1 MRQLLGGSETQPF
14 NGFCGCLWNA
24 DPSAADKSHRQLRV
38 CIAGRTRELARLGA
52 VSRARRDAMR
62 VDVLEGVRAQQ
73 TLTALDL
80 SSCAIGDGGAEAVA
94 RELEANGALRFA
106 RVASNEI
113 GADGGRALAD
123 AVDASP
129 CETLLLDV
137 TQNPRVAYSDLVRVR
152 LSNCARAAAAGPNPL
167 DGAGRA
173 DPYVS

>member
-1 MRQLLGGSETQPF
+1 MRALYLGCNELGQSEACAQSLAE
-14 NGFCGCLWNA
+14 GLSMNA
-24 DPSAADKSHRQLRV
+24 TLRTLDLGDNL
-38 CIAGRTRELARLGA
+38 IREAG
-52 VSRARRDAMR
+52 VRA
-62 VDVLEGVRAQQ
+62 VLEGVRAQQ

>member
-1 MRQLLGGSETQPF
+1 MRALYLGCNELGQSEACAQSLAE
-14 NGFCGCLWNA
+14 GLSMNA
-24 DPSAADKSHRQLRV
+24 MLRTLDLGDNL
-38 CIAGRTRELARLGA
+38 IREAG
-52 VSRARRDAMR
+52 VRA
-62 VDVLEGVRAQQ
+62 VLEGVRAQQ

-113 GADGGRALAD
+113 GAEGGRALAD